1 MEWKKKHHPI
11 WCPRGICCFDPSSL
25 SISSFLQHWCQLF
38 LCQLSVRMR
47 DLILGRYA
55 LDVYK
60 YGWYI
65 YIYIWHGCWR
75 NMSFQMFFFPDWAL
89 KRWLWA
95 GQQASGPGI
104 EIQFLQTESR
114 TFWRCHVTW
123 FCISEI
129 QSLVSETLGS
139 TLSHDTLWG
148 DHEFLLLTWSRTP
161 GWEWLSY
168 NVMNILLTVWVAVP
182 RFEKLLYPGGMVV
195 WV

>member
-65 YIYIWHGCWR
+65 YIY
-75 NMSFQMFFFPDWAL
+75 MT
-89 KRWLWA
+89 WLL
-95 GQQASGPGI
+95 
-104 EIQFLQTESR
+104 EE
-114 TFWRCHVTW
+114 
-123 FCISEI
+123 
-129 QSLVSETLGS
+129 
-139 TLSHDTLWG
+139 
-148 DHEFLLLTWSRTP
+148 HEFSDVFFSWLGTQEMVMGRSTSIRTRNWNSIP
-161 GWEWLSY
+161 S
-168 NVMNILLTVWVAVP
+168 NRIPNILTVSCYMILHIRDSIFGFWNIGQYVEPWHLVGWSWIP
-182 RFEKLLYPGGMVV
+182 IVDMIQDSRMGMVEL
-195 WV
+195 